1 MREES
6 EKIILWL
13 NENQEF
19 LDEIKEEYL
28 RIEKKYLTKN
38 SVEELKK
45 DNEELRYVQ
54 FQFLEILIDKGYGLK
69 IDKSNFQISEEVDD
83 FIRGEIQELKIK

>member
-19 LDEIKEEYL
+19 LNELKEEYL

-38 SVEELKK
+38 SFEKLKK

>member
-19 LDEIKEEYL
+19 LNEIKEEYL

-83 FIRGEIQELKIK
+83 FIRGEIQELKII

>member
-19 LDEIKEEYL
+19 LNEIKEEYL

-83 FIRGEIQELKIK
+83 FVRGEIQELKIK

>member
-19 LDEIKEEYL
+19 LNEIKEEYL

-69 IDKSNFQISEEVDD
+69 IDKSNF
-83 FIRGEIQELKIK
+83 

>member
-19 LDEIKEEYL
+19 LNEIKEEYL

>member
-83 FIRGEIQELKIK
+83 FIRGEIQELKII

>member
-19 LDEIKEEYL
+19 LNEIKEEYL
-28 RIEKKYLTKN
+28 RIEKKYLDKYTK
-38 SVEELKK
+38 EELKR

-54 FQFLEILIDKGYGLK
+54 FQFLEVLIDKGYGLK
-69 IDKSNFQISEEVDD
+69 IDQSNFQISEEVDD
-83 FIRGEIQELKIK
+83 FIRGEIQELIIK

>member
-1 MREES
+1 MREDS

-13 NENQEF
+13 TKNQEF
-19 LDEIKEEYL
+19 LNEIKEEYL
-28 RIEKKYLTKN
+28 RIEKKYLDKYTK
-38 SVEELKK
+38 EELKK

-83 FIRGEIQELKIK
+83 FIRGEIQELIIK

>member
-1 MREES
+1 MRDES

-19 LDEIKEEYL
+19 LNEIMEEYL

-38 SVEELKK
+38 SVEDLKK

-54 FQFLEILIDKGYGLK
+54 FQFLEILIDKGCGLK
-69 IDKSNFQISEEVDD
+69 IDKSNFQISEVVDD
-83 FIRGEIQELKIK
+83 FIRGEIEELKIK

>member
-19 LDEIKEEYL
+19 LNEIKEEYL
-28 RIEKKYLTKN
+28 RIEKKYLEKN

>member
-19 LDEIKEEYL
+19 LNEIKEEYF

-38 SVEELKK
+38 SFEKLKK

>member
-19 LDEIKEEYL
+19 LNEIKEEYL
-28 RIEKKYLTKN
+28 RIEN
-38 SVEELKK
+38 
-45 DNEELRYVQ
+45 
-54 FQFLEILIDKGYGLK
+54 
-69 IDKSNFQISEEVDD
+69 
-83 FIRGEIQELKIK
+83 

>member
-1 MREES
+1 MREDS

-13 NENQEF
+13 TKNQEF
-19 LDEIKEEYL
+19 LNEIKEEYL
-28 RIEKKYLTKN
+28 RIEKKYLDKYTK
-38 SVEELKK
+38 EELKK

-69 IDKSNFQISEEVDD
+69 IDNSNFQISEEVDD
-83 FIRGEIQELKIK
+83 FMRGEIQELIIK

>member
-1 MREES
+1 MREDS

-13 NENQEF
+13 TKNQEF
-19 LDEIKEEYL
+19 LNEIKEEYL
-28 RIEKKYLTKN
+28 RIEKKYLNKYTK
-38 SVEELKK
+38 EELKK

-83 FIRGEIQELKIK
+83 FIRGEIQELIIK